1 MEFLL
6 CFKSSAPSWE
16 WNGDQRQAQPL
27 PHTAAIL
34 GTREEVMSSQESRK
48 LSSEKGP
55 PAQNGEDLVT
65 RKEHL
70 RQEKEVTFG
79 CVTSGRVAR

>member
-6 CFKSSAPSWE
+6 RFKSSAPSWE
-16 WNGDQRQAQPL
+16 WNDDQRQAQSL

-34 GTREEVMSSQESRK
+34 GTREEVMSSWESLK
-48 LSSEKGP
+48 LSSEEGP
-55 PAQNGEDLVT
+55 TEQNNEGLAT

-70 RQEKEVTFG
+70 RQEKQGTFG
-79 CVTSGRVAR
+79 V